1 MVIFSM
7 SDQEMAEFLV
17 AECGQQGVPW
27 WISGA
32 MIESY
37 WMSLRSLRFVFPGLN
52 SCLMEIHQL

>member
-27 WISGA
+27 WMSGA
-32 MIESY
+32 MIESILDG
-37 WMSLRSLRFVFPGLN
+37 SKKSTFFPGLK
-52 SCLMEIHQL
+52 SCFMEIHEL